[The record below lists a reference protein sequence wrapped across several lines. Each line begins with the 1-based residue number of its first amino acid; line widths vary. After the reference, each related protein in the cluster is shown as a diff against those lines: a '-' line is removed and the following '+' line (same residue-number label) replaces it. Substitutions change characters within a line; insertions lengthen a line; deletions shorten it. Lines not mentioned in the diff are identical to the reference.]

1 MDRHAESVAK
11 AGVKTANVSLDM
23 FDLANN
29 AVKDAQELLIIA
41 EKFPV
46 IGLAFKIINTIYQIS
61 EQAKTNIENC
71 RKATK
76 RCQALEHVIYQ
87 CGVGYKKNGVDFLDR
102 SQKKG
107 LRDLVG
113 LLEDLQELME
123 KYVSMNDYLIYIF
136 LLLLHPH
143 ISNHFFI

>member
-11 AGVKTANVSLDM
+11 AGVSTSNVSLNV
-23 FDLANN
+23 FNIANN
-29 AVKDAQELLIIA
+29 LVKDTQELLTIA

-46 IGLAFKIINTIYQIS
+46 IGVAFKIINTIYQIS
-61 EQAKTNIENC
+61 EQAKSNVENC
-71 RKATK
+71 RKASK

-87 CGVGYKKNGVDFLDR
+87 CGIEYKKSGIDFLDR

-107 LRDLVG
+107 LRDLIG